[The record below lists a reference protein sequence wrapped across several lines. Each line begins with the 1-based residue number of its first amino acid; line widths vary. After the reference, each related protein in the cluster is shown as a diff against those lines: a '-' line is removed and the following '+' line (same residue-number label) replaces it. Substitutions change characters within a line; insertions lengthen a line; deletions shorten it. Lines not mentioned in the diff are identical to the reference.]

1 MISDWHAHLDLSD
14 DPMRYAEEIS
24 NKVETCFC
32 VTTSP
37 KAWMIAKNKF
47 SNFENI
53 KVALGLHPEL
63 AKAKMNELS
72 LFEKCSLTTQ
82 YIGEIGLDYK
92 ALDWDCQIKS
102 FSIITDILSVQKNK
116 IISIHS
122 RGADSYI
129 FEYLKL
135 LSKNNVIIMHW
146 FSGSNNLLMKCIDLG
161 CYFSINPAMC
171 KTKSGEGRI
180 RLIPLSKMV
189 FESDFPFSRVNNVKI
204 QPSNLFR
211 VINNVSEIL
220 SLDKSIIIEKEI
232 NNSQK
237 LLSAEL

>member
-1 MISDWHAHLDLSD
+1 MISDWHAHLDLTD
-14 DPMRYAEEIS
+14 NPIRYAEEIC
-24 NKVETCFC
+24 KIVEACFC

-37 KAWMIAKNKF
+37 KAWTIAKDKF
-47 SNFENI
+47 SPFNSI
-53 KVALGLHPEL
+53 KVALGFHPEL

-72 LFEKCSLTTQ
+72 LFERCSYVTP

-92 ALDWDCQIKS
+92 ASNWDYQIKS
-102 FSIITDILSVQKNK
+102 FSLITEVLSVQKNK

-122 RGADSYI
+122 RDADSYI

-146 FSGSNNLLMKCIDLG
+146 FSGSKSFLKKCIDLG

-171 KTKSGEGRI
+171 KTKSGEERI
-180 RLIPLSKMV
+180 RLIPLARMV
-189 FESDFPFSRVNNVKI
+189 FESDFPFSSVNNVMI
-204 QPSNLFR
+204 QPSNLYR

-220 SLDKSIIIEKEI
+220 SLNKSIIIENER
-232 NNSQK
+232 NNSQN
-237 LLSAEL
+237 LFSLG

>member
-1 MISDWHAHLDLSD
+1 MISDWHAHLDLTEN
-14 DPMRYAEEIS
+14 PIRYAEVIC
-24 NKVETCFC
+24 NKVEACFC

-37 KAWMIAKNKF
+37 KAWTIAKNKF
-47 SNFENI
+47 SKFDNI
-53 KVALGLHPEL
+53 KVALGFHPEL

-72 LFEKCSLTTQ
+72 LFERCSLATR

-92 ALDWDCQIKS
+92 ASNWDYQIKS
-102 FSIITDILSVQKNK
+102 FSKITDILSVQKDK

-122 RGADSYI
+122 RNADSYI

-146 FSGSNNLLMKCIDLG
+146 FSGSNSFLMKCIDLG

-171 KTKSGEGRI
+171 KTKSGEERI
-180 RLIPLSKMV
+180 RLIPLTRMV
-189 FESDFPFSRVNNVKI
+189 FESDFPFSTVNNVMI
-204 QPSNLFR
+204 QPSNLYR
-211 VINNVSEIL
+211 VIYNVSEIL
-220 SLDKSIIIEKEI
+220 SLNKSIIIENER

-237 LLSAEL
+237 LLSSG